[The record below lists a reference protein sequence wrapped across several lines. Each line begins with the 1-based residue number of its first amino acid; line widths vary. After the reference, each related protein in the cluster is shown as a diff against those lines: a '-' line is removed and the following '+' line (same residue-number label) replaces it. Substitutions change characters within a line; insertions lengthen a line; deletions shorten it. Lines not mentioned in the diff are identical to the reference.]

1 MEEKS
6 FDDLNDD
13 LDDIIGIL
21 NSTKTHKGK
30 ASDIPSSTKKVISNL
45 KQNSSEYQTTDDNS
59 LTNEQR
65 IQNIERMMEEL
76 ELMKKKKQELVE
88 RNNRLKEIQERP

>member
-13 LDDIIGIL
+13 LDEIIGIL
-21 NSTKTHKGK
+21 NSTKIHKGK

-45 KQNSSEYQTTDDNS
+45 K
-59 LTNEQR
+59 
-65 IQNIERMMEEL
+65 
-76 ELMKKKKQELVE
+76 
-88 RNNRLKEIQERP
+88 

>member
-21 NSTKTHKGK
+21 NSTKTNKGK
-30 ASDIPSSTKKVISNL
+30 ASDITS
-45 KQNSSEYQTTDDNS
+45 
-59 LTNEQR
+59 
-65 IQNIERMMEEL
+65 
-76 ELMKKKKQELVE
+76 
-88 RNNRLKEIQERP
+88 